1 MVKLTGARADRFIA
15 RPDPGIQAVLLFGS
29 DRGLVRE
36 RALKLAGTVTDDLQ
50 DAFRVVTLTGDTLS
64 DDPARLADEAASM
77 AFGGGRRVVMIS
89 GVSDKHGKLFA
100 GFLDAPAGDALIVVE
115 AGELTPR
122 SSLRKAFEGAESG
135 AAIGCYADD
144 RAGLDRLI
152 DEVLGGAG
160 IGVDPGARSYLVE
173 HLGSDRMVSRRELE
187 KLVLYA
193 GAARELTLEDCAAA
207 IGDSGAHTLDDTIFA
222 AADGDVA
229 GLEQALDRSF
239 LAAESPISLIRAMQ
253 RHLQRLQLAAAE
265 RSGGQ
270 PDDSVIGRMRV
281 HFSRRSSMKR
291 QLSIW
296 SPDLVSQAIDIAME
310 AERDCKTTGMPDRTI
325 CRRALLRIALAARS
339 RAGRRY

>member
-1 MVKLTGARADRFIA
+1 MVGSTVRFLQ
-15 RPDPGIQAVLLFGS
+15 PGMES
-29 DRGLVRE
+29 D
-36 RALKLAGTVTDDLQ
+36 
-50 DAFRVVTLTGDTLS
+50 
-64 DDPARLADEAASM
+64 AS
-77 AFGGGRRVVMIS
+77 
-89 GVSDKHGKLFA
+89 
-100 GFLDAPAGDALIVVE
+100 
-115 AGELTPR
+115 
-122 SSLRKAFEGAESG
+122 
-135 AAIGCYADD
+135 
-144 RAGLDRLI
+144 
-152 DEVLGGAG
+152 
-160 IGVDPGARSYLVE
+160 
-173 HLGSDRMVSRRELE
+173 
-187 KLVLYA
+187 
-193 GAARELTLEDCAAA
+193 
-207 IGDSGAHTLDDTIFA
+207 FA